1 VESLLLTRD
10 QALSLWSGNTDSKTV
25 AYQTD
30 NPKEYQIVRTHTKEA
45 TWIQDKQKLSSN
57 LTLYE
62 AYTNHWT
69 SKLRRAETKRKKEF
83 NPEAWE

>member
-1 VESLLLTRD
+1 MNNNNNEKVE
-10 QALSLWSGNTDSKTV
+10 K
-25 AYQTD
+25 Y
-30 NPKEYQIVRTHTKEA
+30 HTKEA

-83 NPEAWE
+83 NPEVGKRRPQTQCLKRKKAEKYYINEGTN